1 MTKQRTLYQREYYRE
16 NRATTGHTHKTK
28 PVEHEGLSE
37 AEIRWCNVQSAYNLV
52 WFFADELR
60 RLHKTGK
67 VMGLSCATRRRLKQN
82 GLIAITKHR
91 RRSHWVLTV
100 KAREAL
106 GID

>member
-1 MTKQRTLYQREYYRE
+1 MGGVARMTNRRRTSEEVY
-16 NRATTGHTHKTK
+16 
-28 PVEHEGLSE
+28 GLSE
-37 AEIRWCNVQSAYNLV
+37 NEIQWCNVQSAYNLV
-52 WFFADELR
+52 RFFSAELR

-67 VMGLSCATRRRLKQN
+67 VFGLSCATRRRLKHD